1 MIRLIKF
8 SVFLIAALFTA
19 GLLSGRNGSQDGA
32 APAPDRN
39 TGRLVST
46 ITDQFSL
53 EPIAPDTAE
62 PVMTAAPP
70 DLENPQ
76 PLTVS
81 ESSSPVDT
89 VKTEL
94 LTPRSNE
101 LIATRTGLR
110 FADPASVFVVENR
123 IKTAVQEQAANTM
136 PFAGHPL
143 WRVTASRLNVRT
155 GPSSNDAAIGAITR
169 GTIVAVV
176 GSDLSDWLM
185 IRATEPALEGYVA
198 RRFMEP
204 ADD

>member
-8 SVFLIAALFTA
+8 SVFLIAALFAA
-19 GLLSGRNGSQDGA
+19 GVIVGRDRTHDDA
-32 APAPDRN
+32 APASDRK
-39 TGRLVST
+39 TASLVSA

-53 EPIAPDTAE
+53 EAIAPDTAE
-62 PVMTAAPP
+62 PVPTATPP

-81 ESSSPVDT
+81 ESNSLMAT

-110 FADPASVFVVENR
+110 FADPASVFAVENR
-123 IKTAVQEQAANTM
+123 VKKAVQKQAANTM
-136 PFAGHPL
+136 PFANQPL
-143 WRVTASRLNVRT
+143 WRVTASSLNVRT

-185 IRATEPALEGYVA
+185 IRAAEPALEGYVA